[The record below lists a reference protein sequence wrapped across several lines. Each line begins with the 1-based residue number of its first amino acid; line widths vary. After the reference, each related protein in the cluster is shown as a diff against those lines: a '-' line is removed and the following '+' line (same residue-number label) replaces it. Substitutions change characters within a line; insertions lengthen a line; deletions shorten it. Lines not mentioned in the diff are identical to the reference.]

1 MSGHSKWAT
10 IKRQKGK
17 TDAARANVFTKIG
30 RELAVAVK
38 AGGPDP
44 NNNPRLRDVISKAR
58 SANMPNENIMRSIK
72 KASGEDGN
80 VVYDAITYEG
90 YGSGGVAVIVEAL
103 TDNKNRTAAAVRHIF
118 DKCGGSLGTTNC
130 VSYMF
135 EQKGVIT
142 VVKNAGDD
150 EEEVMM
156 LALDLGAEDFDTGDG
171 EFYISVSPSDLDT
184 VRDGLEKAGKTVVLA
199 EVRRIPSSY
208 VDVDEDTVGKIRRLL
223 DMFDEDDDV
232 QNVYHNAN
240 LPDDCE
246 DDDE

>member
-30 RELAVAVK
+30 RELAVAVRS
-38 AGGPDP
+38 GGPDP

-58 SANMPNENIMRSIK
+58 AANMPNDNIMRSIK
-72 KASGEDGN
+72 KASGEDSN

-90 YGSGGVAVIVEAL
+90 YGSGGVAVIVETL
-103 TDNKNRTAAAVRHIF
+103 TDNKNRTAASVRHIF

-135 EQKGVIT
+135 ESKGVVT
-142 VVKNAGDD
+142 VEKAVGDDD
-150 EEEVMM
+150 EEIMM
-156 LALDLGAEDFDTGDG
+156 LALDMGADDFDSSET
-171 EFYISVSPSDLDT
+171 EYYISASPSALDV
-184 VRDGLEKAGKTVVLA
+184 VRDGLEKAGKKIISS
-199 EVRRIPSSY
+199 EVSQVPSAT
-208 VDVDEDTVGKIRRLL
+208 VDVDSETETKIRRML
-223 DMFDEDDDV
+223 DMFDDDDDV

-240 LPDDCE
+240 LAD
-246 DDDE
+246 DDDEE

>member
-44 NNNPRLRDVISKAR
+44 NNNPRLRDVIAKAR
-58 SANMPNENIMRSIK
+58 AANMPNDNITRSIK
-72 KASGEDGN
+72 KASGEEGN

-90 YGSGGVAVIVEAL
+90 YGSGGVAVIVETL

-135 EQKGVIT
+135 DQKGVIT
-142 VVKNAGDD
+142 VERKPSDD

-156 LALDLGAEDFDTGDG
+156 VALDLGADDFDSSDN
-171 EFYISVSPSDLDT
+171 EFYIFTAPSAIDA
-184 VRDGLEKAGKTVVLA
+184 VRDGLEKAGMTIVLA
-199 EVRRIPSSY
+199 ETKRIPSST
-208 VDVDEDTVGKIRRLL
+208 VDVDEATETKIRRLL

-232 QNVYHNAN
+232 QEVYHNAN
-240 LPDDCE
+240 LPEDE

>member
-30 RELAVAVK
+30 RELAVAVR

-44 NNNPRLRDVISKAR
+44 SNNPRLRDVIAKAR
-58 SANMPNENIMRSIK
+58 AANMPNENINRSIK
-72 KASGEDGN
+72 KASGDDGN

-135 EQKGVIT
+135 ESKGVIVT
-142 VVKNAGDD
+142 PRKPDDD

-156 LALDLGAEDFDTGDG
+156 VALDLGADDFDSS
-171 EFYISVSPSDLDT
+171 ESEYYISVSPSTIDA
-184 VRDGLEKAGKTVVLA
+184 VRDGLEKAGREILSA
-199 EVRRIPSSY
+199 EVRQVPSST
-208 VDVDEDTVGKIRRLL
+208 VDVDSEVESKIRRML
-223 DMFDEDDDV
+223 DMFDENDDV

-240 LPDDCE
+240 LN
-246 DDDE
+246 DDEE

>member
-1 MSGHSKWAT
+1 MSRHSKWAT

-38 AGGPDP
+38 SGGPDP

-58 SANMPNENIMRSIK
+58 AANMPNDNIMRSIK
-72 KASGEDGN
+72 KASGEEGN
-80 VVYDAITYEG
+80 VNYDAITYEG
-90 YGSGGVAVIVEAL
+90 YGSGGVAVIVDAL

-135 EQKGVIT
+135 EEKGIIT
-142 VVKNAGDD
+142 VERAASDD
-150 EEEVMM
+150 EEEIMM
-156 LALDLGAEDFDTGDG
+156 VALDLGADDFDSSDD
-171 EFYISVSPSDLDT
+171 EFYIFTSKSEIDN
-184 VRDGLEKAGKTVVLA
+184 VRDGLEKAGKTVLTS
-199 EVRRIPSSY
+199 EVRQVPASTIDIGS
-208 VDVDEDTVGKIRRLL
+208 ETEAKIRRML
-223 DMFDEDDDV
+223 DMFDENDDV

-240 LPDDCE
+240 MA
-246 DDDE
+246 DDEDEE

>member
-30 RELAVAVK
+30 RELAVAVR

-44 NNNPRLRDVISKAR
+44 NNNPRLRDCIAKAR
-58 SANMPNENIMRSIK
+58 AANMPNDNIQRSIK
-72 KASGEDGN
+72 KASGEDSN

-90 YGSGGVAVIVEAL
+90 YGSGGVAVIVETL

-135 EQKGVIT
+135 ESKGVIT
-142 VVKNAGDD
+142 IKRGASDD
-150 EEEVMM
+150 EEEVML
-156 LALDLGAEDFDTGDG
+156 LALDLGADDFDGSES
-171 EFYISVSPSDLDT
+171 EFYISVAPQDMET
-184 VRDGLEKAGKTVVLA
+184 VRDGLEKAGRKIISA
-199 EVRRIPSSY
+199 EASRVASST
-208 VDVDEDTVGKIRRLL
+208 VDVDEATEAKIRRML

-240 LPDDCE
+240 LSDE
-246 DDDE
+246 DDE

>member
-38 AGGPDP
+38 SGGPDP

-58 SANMPNENIMRSIK
+58 AANMPNDNIMRSIK
-72 KASGEDGN
+72 KASGEEGN
-80 VVYDAITYEG
+80 VNYDAITYEG
-90 YGSGGVAVIVEAL
+90 YGSGGVAVIVDAL

-135 EQKGVIT
+135 EEKGIIT
-142 VVKNAGDD
+142 VERAASDD
-150 EEEVMM
+150 EEEIMM
-156 LALDLGAEDFDTGDG
+156 VAPDLGADDFDSSDD
-171 EFYISVSPSDLDT
+171 EFYIFTSKSEIDN
-184 VRDGLEKAGKTVVLA
+184 VRDGLEKAGKTVLTS
-199 EVRRIPSSY
+199 EVRQVPASTIDIDS
-208 VDVDEDTVGKIRRLL
+208 ETEAKIRRML
-223 DMFDEDDDV
+223 DMFDENDDV

-240 LPDDCE
+240 MA
-246 DDDE
+246 DDEDEE

>member
-44 NNNPRLRDVISKAR
+44 NNNPRLRDVIAKAR
-58 SANMPNENIMRSIK
+58 AANMPNDNINRSIK
-72 KASGEDGN
+72 KASGEEGN
-80 VVYDAITYEG
+80 VNYDAITYEG
-90 YGSGGVAVIVEAL
+90 YGSGGVAVIVETL
-103 TDNKNRTAAAVRHIF
+103 TDNKNRTAASVRHIF

-135 EQKGVIT
+135 ESKGIVTIER
-142 VVKNAGDD
+142 NPSDDD
-150 EEEVMM
+150 EEIMM
-156 LALDLGAEDFDTGDG
+156 LALEAGADDFDSSDT
-171 EFYISVSPSDLDT
+171 ECYITTTPSALPQ
-184 VRDGLEKAGKTVVLA
+184 VRDGLEKAGRVIISA
-199 EVRRIPSSY
+199 EVQQVPSST
-208 VDVDEDTVGKIRRLL
+208 VDVDSDTEAKIRRML

-240 LPDDCE
+240 LPE
-246 DDDE
+246 DDDEED

>member
-44 NNNPRLRDVISKAR
+44 NNNPRLRDVIAKAR
-58 SANMPNENIMRSIK
+58 SANMPNDNIQRSIK

-80 VVYDAITYEG
+80 VSYDAITYEG
-90 YGSGGVAVIVEAL
+90 YGSGGVAMIVETL
-103 TDNKNRTAAAVRHIF
+103 TDNKNRTAASVRHIF

-135 EQKGVIT
+135 ESKGLI
-142 VVKNAGDD
+142 VVKKESGDD

-156 LALDLGAEDFDTGDG
+156 LALDLGADDFDSSDEEYFVT
-171 EFYISVSPSDLDT
+171 VTPSALDT
-184 VRDGLEKAGKTVVLA
+184 IREGLEKAGKTIVTA
-199 EVRRIPSSY
+199 EVQKVPSST
-208 VDVDEDTVGKIRRLL
+208 VDVDDDTAAKITRML
-223 DMFDEDDDV
+223 DMFDDDDDV

-240 LPDDCE
+240 LPDE
-246 DDDE
+246 E

>member
-44 NNNPRLRDVISKAR
+44 NNNPRLRDVIAKAR
-58 SANMPNENIMRSIK
+58 AANMPNDNITRSIK
-72 KASGEDGN
+72 KASGEEGN

-90 YGSGGVAVIVEAL
+90 YGTGGIAVIVETL

-135 EQKGVIT
+135 ESKGIIVMERT
-142 VVKNAGDD
+142 AKDD
-150 EEEVMM
+150 DEEVMM
-156 LALDLGAEDFDTGDG
+156 LALELGADDFDST
-171 EFYISVSPSDLDT
+171 EAEYYINTAPNDMDT
-184 VRDGLEKAGKTVVLA
+184 VRDGLEKAGRVILSA
-199 EVRRIPSSY
+199 EVQQVPAST
-208 VDVDEDTVGKIRRLL
+208 VDVDAETEAKFRRML

-240 LPDDCE
+240 LPDD
-246 DDDE
+246 DDDEE

>member
-44 NNNPRLRDVISKAR
+44 NNNPRLRDVIAKAR
-58 SANMPNENIMRSIK
+58 SANMPNDNIMRSIK
-72 KASGEDGN
+72 KASGEDGS
-80 VVYDAITYEG
+80 VSYDAITYEG
-90 YGSGGVAVIVEAL
+90 YGSGGVAMIVETL

-135 EQKGVIT
+135 ESKGVIT
-142 VVKNAGDD
+142 IGKAANDD

-156 LALDLGAEDFDTGDG
+156 LALDLGADDFDSSDD
-171 EFYISVSPSDLDT
+171 EFYISVAPSALDQI
-184 VRDGLEKAGKTVVLA
+184 REGLEKAGKTILSA
-199 EVRRIPSSY
+199 EVQQVPSST
-208 VDVDEDTVGKIRRLL
+208 VDVDEATCAKIRRML

-240 LPDDCE
+240 LPDDG
-246 DDDE
+246 DDEE

>member
-30 RELAVAVK
+30 RELAVAVRQ
-38 AGGPDP
+38 GGPDP
-44 NNNPRLRDVISKAR
+44 NNNPRLRDVIAKAR
-58 SANMPNENIMRSIK
+58 AANMPNDNINRSIK
-72 KASGEDGN
+72 KASGDDGN
-80 VVYDAITYEG
+80 VNYDSIIYEG
-90 YGSGGVAVIVEAL
+90 YGSGGVAVIVETL

-135 EQKGVIT
+135 DSKGVVTIA
-142 VVKNAGDD
+142 KNKDDD

-156 LALDLGAEDFDTGDG
+156 LALELGADDFDGG
-171 EFYISVSPSDLDT
+171 EEEYYISTSPNAMDEI
-184 VRDGLEKAGKTVVLA
+184 RDGLEKAGRTILSA
-199 EVRRIPSSY
+199 EVQQIPSAT
-208 VDVDEDTVGKIRRLL
+208 VDVDADTEAKIRRML
-223 DMFDEDDDV
+223 DMFDDDDDV

-240 LPDDCE
+240 LSE
-246 DDDE
+246 DDEEE

>member
-44 NNNPRLRDVISKAR
+44 NNNPRLRDVIAKAR
-58 SANMPNENIMRSIK
+58 SANMPNDNIQRSIK
-72 KASGEDGN
+72 KASGEESN

-90 YGSGGVAVIVEAL
+90 YGTGGVAVIVETL

-135 EQKGVIT
+135 EEKGVVT
-142 VVKNAGDD
+142 VEKKPSDD
-150 EEEVMM
+150 DEEVMM
-156 LALDLGAEDFDTGDG
+156 LALELGADDFDSS
-171 EFYISVSPSDLDT
+171 EAEYYISAAPSALAV
-184 VRDGLEKAGKTVVLA
+184 VRDGLEKAGKTIISS
-199 EVRRIPSSY
+199 EVQQVPAST
-208 VDVDEDTVGKIRRLL
+208 VDVDAETEVKIRRML

-240 LPDDCE
+240 LA
-246 DDDE
+246 DDEEDEE

>member
-30 RELAVAVK
+30 RELAVAVR

-44 NNNPRLRDVISKAR
+44 NNNPRLRDCIAKAR
-58 SANMPNENIMRSIK
+58 AANMPNDNIQRSIK
-72 KASGEDGN
+72 KASGEDSN

-90 YGSGGVAVIVEAL
+90 YGSGGVAVIVETL

-135 EQKGVIT
+135 ESKGVIT
-142 VVKNAGDD
+142 IERVASDD
-150 EEEVMM
+150 EEEVML
-156 LALDLGAEDFDTGDG
+156 LALDLGADDFDGSES
-171 EFYISVSPSDLDT
+171 EFYISVAPQDMET
-184 VRDGLEKAGKTVVLA
+184 VRDGLEKAGRKIISA
-199 EVRRIPSSY
+199 EASRVASST
-208 VDVDEDTVGKIRRLL
+208 VDVDEETVGKIQRML

-240 LPDDCE
+240 LSDE
-246 DDDE
+246 DDE

>member
-30 RELAVAVK
+30 RELAVAVR

-44 NNNPRLRDVISKAR
+44 NNNPRLRDVIAKAR
-58 SANMPNENIMRSIK
+58 AANMPNENINRSIK
-72 KASGEDGN
+72 KASGDDGN
-80 VVYDAITYEG
+80 LVYDAITYEG
-90 YGSGGVAVIVEAL
+90 YGSGGVAVIVETL

-135 EQKGVIT
+135 DQKGVIT
-142 VVKNAGDD
+142 VERAAADD

-156 LALDLGAEDFDTGDG
+156 LALDLGADDFDSSDA
-171 EFYISVSPSDLDT
+171 EFYVTVAPNSLDV
-184 VRDGLEKAGKTVVLA
+184 VRDGLEKAGKNILLA
-199 EVRRIPSSY
+199 EVQRIPSAT
-208 VDVDEDTVGKIRRLL
+208 VDVDDETVGKIRRML

-240 LPDDCE
+240 MPDDDC
-246 DDDE
+246 DDE

>member
-30 RELAVAVK
+30 RELAVAVR

-44 NNNPRLRDVISKAR
+44 NNNPRLRDCIAKAR
-58 SANMPNENIMRSIK
+58 AANMPNDNIQRSIK
-72 KASGEDGN
+72 KASGEDSN

-90 YGSGGVAVIVEAL
+90 YGSGGVAVIVETL

-135 EQKGVIT
+135 ESKGVIT
-142 VVKNAGDD
+142 IERVASDD
-150 EEEVMM
+150 EEEVML
-156 LALDLGAEDFDTGDG
+156 LALDLGADDFDGSES
-171 EFYISVSPSDLDT
+171 EFYISVAPQDMET
-184 VRDGLEKAGKTVVLA
+184 VRDGLEKAGRKIISA
-199 EVRRIPSSY
+199 EASRVASST
-208 VDVDEDTVGKIRRLL
+208 VDVDEATEAKIRRML

-240 LPDDCE
+240 LSDE
-246 DDDE
+246 DDE

>member
-30 RELAVAVK
+30 RELAVAVRQ
-38 AGGPDP
+38 GGPDP
-44 NNNPRLRDVISKAR
+44 NNNPRLRDVIAKAR
-58 SANMPNENIMRSIK
+58 AANMPNENINRSIK
-72 KASGEDGN
+72 KASGDDGN
-80 VVYDAITYEG
+80 VNYDSIIYEG
-90 YGSGGVAVIVEAL
+90 YGSGGVAVIVETL

-135 EQKGVIT
+135 ESKGVVTIA
-142 VVKNAGDD
+142 KNKDDD

-156 LALDLGAEDFDTGDG
+156 LALELGADDFDGAED
-171 EFYISVSPSDLDT
+171 EYYISTSPAVMDEI
-184 VRDGLEKAGKTVVLA
+184 RDGLEKAGRVILSA
-199 EVRRIPSSY
+199 EVRQIPSAT
-208 VDVDEDTVGKIRRLL
+208 VDVDADTEAKIRRML
-223 DMFDEDDDV
+223 DMFDDDDDV

-240 LPDDCE
+240 LS
-246 DDDE
+246 DDDEEE

>member
-30 RELAVAVK
+30 RELAVAVRS
-38 AGGPDP
+38 GGPDP

-58 SANMPNENIMRSIK
+58 AANMPNDNIMRSIK
-72 KASGEDGN
+72 KASGEDSN

-90 YGSGGVAVIVEAL
+90 YGSGGVAVIVETL
-103 TDNKNRTAAAVRHIF
+103 TDNKNRTAASVRHIF

-135 EQKGVIT
+135 ESKGVVT
-142 VVKNAGDD
+142 VEKSAGDD
-150 EEEVMM
+150 DEEIMM
-156 LALDLGAEDFDTGDG
+156 LALDIGADDFDSSDT
-171 EFYISVSPSDLDT
+171 EYYISASPSALET
-184 VRDGLEKAGKTVVLA
+184 VRDGLEKAGKKIISA
-199 EVRRIPSSY
+199 EVSQIPSAT
-208 VDVDEDTVGKIRRLL
+208 VDVDSDTETKIRRML
-223 DMFDEDDDV
+223 DMFDDDDDV

-240 LPDDCE
+240 LSD
-246 DDDE
+246 DDDEE

>member
-30 RELAVAVK
+30 RELAVAVR

-58 SANMPNENIMRSIK
+58 AANMPNENIQRSIK
-72 KASGEDGN
+72 KASGDDGN

-135 EQKGVIT
+135 DSKGVIT
-142 VVKNAGDD
+142 IERKADD
-150 EEEVMM
+150 EEEDVMM
-156 LALDLGAEDFDTGDG
+156 LALELGADDFDSSDD
-171 EFYISVSPSDLDT
+171 EFYVSVAPNALDT
-184 VRDGLEKAGKTVVLA
+184 VRDGLEKAGRTVVSA
-199 EVRRIPSSY
+199 EVNRIPSAT
-208 VDVDEDTVGKIRRLL
+208 VDVDADTIVKIRRML
-223 DMFDEDDDV
+223 DMFDDDDDV

-240 LPDDCE
+240 IPDDE
-246 DDDE
+246 DEE

>member
-30 RELAVAVK
+30 RELAVAVRN
-38 AGGPDP
+38 GGPDP

-58 SANMPNENIMRSIK
+58 AANMPNDNIQRSIK
-72 KASGEDGN
+72 KASGEDSN

-90 YGSGGVAVIVEAL
+90 YGSGGVAMIVETL

-135 EQKGVIT
+135 ESKGVIT
-142 VVKNAGDD
+142 IEKKANDDD
-150 EEEVMM
+150 EEAMM
-156 LALDLGAEDFDTGDG
+156 LALDLGAEDFDSSED
-171 EFYISVSPSDLDT
+171 EYYISTAPSALDA
-184 VRDGLEKAGKTVVLA
+184 VRDGLEKAGKTVITA
-199 EVRRIPSSY
+199 EVQLIPSST
-208 VDVDEDTVGKIRRLL
+208 VDVDDDTAGKIRRML
-223 DMFDEDDDV
+223 DMFDDDDDV

-240 LPDDCE
+240 LPDDG
-246 DDDE
+246 DDE

>member
-38 AGGPDP
+38 SGGPDP
-44 NNNPRLRDVISKAR
+44 NNNPRLRDCIAKAR
-58 SANMPNENIMRSIK
+58 AANMPNDNIQRSIK
-72 KASGEDGN
+72 KASGEESN

-135 EQKGVIT
+135 ESKGIIT
-142 VVKNAGDD
+142 VAAQQNDD
-150 EEEVMM
+150 EEEIMM
-156 LALDLGAEDFDTGDG
+156 LALDLGADDFDGSET
-171 EFYISVSPSDLDT
+171 EYYISVSPSAIES
-184 VRDGLEKAGKTVVLA
+184 VRDGLEKAGKNILA
-199 EVRRIPSSY
+199 SEVRQVPSST
-208 VDVDEDTVGKIRRLL
+208 VDVDADTESKIRRML
-223 DMFDEDDDV
+223 DMFDENDDV

-240 LPDDCE
+240 MS
-246 DDDE
+246 DDEDEE

>member
-30 RELAVAVK
+30 REIAVAVRS
-38 AGGPDP
+38 GGPDP
-44 NNNPRLRDVISKAR
+44 NNNPRLRDCIAKAR
-58 SANMPNENIMRSIK
+58 AANMPNDNISRSIK

-90 YGSGGVAVIVEAL
+90 YGSGGVAMIVEAL

-135 EQKGVIT
+135 ESKGVIT
-142 VVKNAGDD
+142 VGKDPKDD

-156 LALDLGAEDFDTGDG
+156 LALELGADDFYASEG
-171 EFYISVSPSDLDT
+171 EYYISVAPSDLDT
-184 VRDGLEKAGKTVVLA
+184 VRDALEKAGRTILSA
-199 EVRRIPSSY
+199 EVSQVPSST
-208 VDVDEDTVGKIRRLL
+208 VDVDSDTEAKIRRML
-223 DMFDEDDDV
+223 DMFDDNDDV

-240 LPDDCE
+240 LPDDGE
-246 DDDE
+246 DE

>member
-30 RELAVAVK
+30 RELAVAVRS
-38 AGGPDP
+38 GGPDP

-58 SANMPNENIMRSIK
+58 AANMPNDNIMRSIK
-72 KASGEDGN
+72 KASGEDSN

-90 YGSGGVAVIVEAL
+90 YGSGGVAVIVETL
-103 TDNKNRTAAAVRHIF
+103 TDNKNRTAASVRHIF

-135 EQKGVIT
+135 ESKGVVT
-142 VVKNAGDD
+142 VEKAVGDDD
-150 EEEVMM
+150 EEIMM
-156 LALDLGAEDFDTGDG
+156 LALDMGADDFDSSET
-171 EFYISVSPSDLDT
+171 EYYISASPSALDA
-184 VRDGLEKAGKTVVLA
+184 VRDGLEKAGKKIISS
-199 EVRRIPSSY
+199 EVSQVPSAT
-208 VDVDEDTVGKIRRLL
+208 VDVDSETETKIRRML
-223 DMFDEDDDV
+223 DMFDDDDDV

-240 LPDDCE
+240 LAD
-246 DDDE
+246 DDDEE